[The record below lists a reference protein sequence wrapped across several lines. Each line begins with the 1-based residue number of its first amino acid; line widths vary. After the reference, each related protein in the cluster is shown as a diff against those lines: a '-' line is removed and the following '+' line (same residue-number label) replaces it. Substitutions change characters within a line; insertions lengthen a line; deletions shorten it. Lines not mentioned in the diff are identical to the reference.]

1 MNRSGRP
8 AKSEINNNSR
18 EALINAAARIISRE
32 GTNNLTVRTICQ
44 EANLSIGTFYH
55 FFSDKNDLIMT
66 FITEPSF
73 NNIELAEPLSN
84 IAERIA
90 ELYKIL
96 IQRYMKFGRE
106 FVKSFYNPCNKILS
120 AYMGEHDNKF
130 LSGSIMERS
139 EHELNN
145 ALEAGFI
152 NDKINVHLIASD
164 ICTIVK
170 GCVFEWCLC
179 DENINVYD
187 LTSRIIANYMYNY
200 IHS

>member
-1 MNRSGRP
+1 MHKSGRP

-18 EALINAAARIISRE
+18 EELINAAARIISRE
-32 GTNNLTVRTICQ
+32 GTNNLTIRNICQ

-55 FFSDKNDLIMT
+55 FFTDKNDLIMT

-73 NNIELAEPLSN
+73 SDIKLLSPLNNISQ
-84 IAERIA
+84 RIT
-90 ELYKIL
+90 ELYNFL
-96 IQRYMKFGRE
+96 IQRYIKFGRE

-120 AYMGEHDNKF
+120 AYMGEHENKF

-139 EHELNN
+139 EQELNN
-145 ALEAGFI
+145 ALAENI
-152 NDKINVHLIASD
+152 IKLPENISIHEIASD

-179 DENINVYD
+179 DDDINIYS
-187 LTSRIIANYMYNY
+187 LTERIIANYMSKYV
-200 IHS
+200 